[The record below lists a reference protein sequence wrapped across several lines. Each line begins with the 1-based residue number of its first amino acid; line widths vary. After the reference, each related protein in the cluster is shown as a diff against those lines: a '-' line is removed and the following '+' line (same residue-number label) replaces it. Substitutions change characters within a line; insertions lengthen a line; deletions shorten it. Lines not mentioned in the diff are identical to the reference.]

1 MSMLNRKERLENK
14 SKGPWGM
21 KSFEFSYRKMG
32 ETLHRSRFV
41 SAPSEESAID
51 QFQFIMNKASVQ
63 VEILEILEEE
73 S

>member
-32 ETLHRSRFV
+32 ETLHRSRFL
-41 SAPSEESAID
+41 SAPSEEGAIQ
-51 QFQFIMNKASVQ
+51 QFNAMMSKSNIQ

-73 S
+73 

>member
-1 MSMLNRKERLENK
+1 MSMLNKRERLENK

-51 QFQFIMNKASVQ
+51 QFQFIMNKANVQ